1 MKNMIS
7 TIKQKVGIIM
17 ANAILAAVL
26 SFLIPRLGQDYAGDV
41 KKGAIF
47 FIIAVVLVI
56 LSFFTAFLSKWCK
69 NTMTSS
75 RSWMNCIKGISMII
89 FNHILGLNKY
99 GIFLSIILSNT
110 IEAIVMIV
118 VLKRMLDSKIENSE
132 IENRT
137 SISIG
142 D

>member
-26 SFLIPRLGQDYAGDV
+26 SFLIPKLGQDYAGDV

-56 LSFFTAFLSKWCK
+56 LSFFTAFLLHL
-69 NTMTSS
+69 
-75 RSWMNCIKGISMII
+75 
-89 FNHILGLNKY
+89 FH
-99 GIFLSIILSNT
+99 
-110 IEAIVMIV
+110 
-118 VLKRMLDSKIENSE
+118 
-132 IENRT
+132 
-137 SISIG
+137 
-142 D
+142 